1 MNWFRKDRVEIR
13 EGEEI
18 WNELKRK
25 IWETQHRGRQNDVG
39 TLADI
44 ILESFRDKA
53 AEDLKAFPSD
63 SRLPICSLY
72 HHLVN
77 TAGIAVCFAIDR
89 GYDKSMRDK
98 IRVSSLLHDIGKL
111 KELGKGVEHVE
122 DTERKVE
129 ELLSRIDWLEDADK
143 RYIKRLTV
151 KHHAA
156 SYYGKYKADAMEERL
171 ISKADSV
178 SSASDRRYEVE
189 WKDSEVESKDAIFP
203 HILKFGDGEEVVL
216 GRKGREKVEDVAW
229 YSKNMPFYDEIV
241 EGGVIVGDYPVFEGK
256 IGLLA
261 LDIRGIQGFI
271 KEAVKLN
278 ALRGGSA
285 IVEEALET
293 AKDVISGKISPEAV
307 LFARGGNLASFLPF
321 NKELQEEIKKE
332 IEERI
337 KIVSK
342 GGLKVAIAVDD
353 YDIDRVAK
361 SFDEVL
367 KDIFGKVEEEKS
379 KPLLL
384 ETEEVIEP
392 ARSGE
397 VCPYCFD
404 RKNSPGYKDGESEI
418 CEVCYEKIGRGR
430 KEKWEELYE
439 EYTESVVEELGLTP
453 PNELS
458 QIGDN
463 IAVLLIDGNMMGQ
476 MFVQTMT
483 PAEYSFKSE
492 VFDSEFKEVLKETIE
507 KFSKEHKILVVHKGE
522 IESLEFMGLDVLYA
536 GGDDVLIIMNAKGA
550 LGFAK
555 ELVNKVA
562 ERFKFKSRLF
572 STPTVTI
579 SAGIA
584 IADSKFPIYFLIDK
598 AEEALEEAKKAFR
611 KEVKLNNLKLFER
624 PEGAISFA
632 SVSGAMPSEEN
643 HTFVLGEERGK
654 VERIVEY
661 VERVNLKD
669 YPRSLISLLIN
680 CGEGKEER
688 LNLIKHL
695 YSRLGE
701 KELFGRASD
710 ALGGDRSA
718 LDLCEELCSIV
729 GEGGKV
735 WESLKAVIPM
745 VWAGDKE

>member
-1 MNWFRKDRVEIR
+1 LN
-13 EGEEI
+13 
-18 WNELKRK
+18 
-25 IWETQHRGRQNDVG
+25 
-39 TLADI
+39 
-44 ILESFRDKA
+44 
-53 AEDLKAFPSD
+53 AFPSD

-77 TAGIAVCFAIDR
+77 TAGIAVCFAIDKR
-89 GYDKSMRDK
+89 YDNSMRDK

-122 DTERKVE
+122 ETERKLE

-151 KHHAA
+151 KHHSA
-156 SYYGKYKADAMEERL
+156 SYYGRYKADAMDERL

-216 GRKGREKVEDVAW
+216 GRKKKEKVEDVEW
-229 YSKNMPFYDEIV
+229 YSKAMPFYDEIV
-241 EGGVIVGDYPVFEGK
+241 EGGVIVGDYPVFEGR

-285 IVEEALET
+285 IVEEALEA
-293 AKDVISGKISPEAV
+293 AKGVISGKISPETV
-307 LFARGGNLASFLPF
+307 LFARGGNLVSFLPL
-321 NKELQEEIKKE
+321 NKELQEGLKKE

-337 KIVSK
+337 KGISK
-342 GGLKVAIAVDD
+342 GGLKVAIAIND

-367 KDIFGKVEEEKS
+367 KDIFGRVGEEKS

-384 ETEEVIEP
+384 KTEEVIEP

-397 VCPYCFD
+397 VCPYCFN
-404 RKNSPGYKDGESEI
+404 RKNSPGYKDGENEI
-418 CEVCYEKIGRGR
+418 CEVCYEKIGKGR
-430 KEKWEELYE
+430 NKKWVYK
-439 EYTESVVEELGLTP
+439 EYTESVVRELKPQNGELKP
-453 PNELS
+453 PDELS

-463 IAVLLIDGNMMGQ
+463 IAVILIDGNMLGQ

-492 VFDSEFKEVLKETIE
+492 VFDSEFREVLKETI
-507 KFSKEHKILVVHKGE
+507 KNFSNKHRSLVVHEVK
-522 IESLEFMGLDVLYA
+522 SQVKSQDQEFFGLDLLYA

-555 ELVNKVA
+555 ELA
-562 ERFKFKSRLF
+562 EQIANRFKFNSKLF
-572 STPTVTI
+572 STSTVTI

-584 IADSKFPIYFLIDK
+584 IADSKFPIYFLIEK
-598 AEEALEEAKKAFR
+598 AEEALEDAKKAFR
-611 KEVKLNNLKLFER
+611 REVKVDEFGFHER

-632 SVSGAMPSEEN
+632 SVTGAMPSERN
-643 HTFVLGEERGK
+643 YTFVLGKESETVR
-654 VERIVEY
+654 RIVEY

-669 YPRSLISLLIN
+669 YPRSLISLLMN

-701 KELFGRASD
+701 KELFGKASK
-710 ALGGDRSA
+710 ALNWEKTE
-718 LDLCEELCSIV
+718 LDLCEELCSIIADG
-729 GEGGKV
+729 GEE
-735 WESLKAVIPM
+735 WNALKAIIPM
-745 VWAGDKE
+745 VW